1 MALASILKGVIGPIL
16 GPLVDKIPDPNL
28 RRELKAKAESE
39 LLSAMTG
46 VVMAQIEVNKT
57 EAQHKSVFVA
67 GWRPFVG
74 WTCGVA
80 LAYNFVLRPIGM
92 SVAFYAGVDL
102 SDAPELDISE
112 LLTVLGGMLGL
123 GTLRSFEKAKGVASS
138 TWNGGKQ
145 DERTPAT

>member
-1 MALASILKGVIGPIL
+1 MALGAILKGVIGPIL
-16 GPLVDKIPDPNL
+16 GPLVEKIPDPNL
-28 RRELKAKAESE
+28 RRKLQADAESQ
-39 LLSAMTG
+39 LLNAMTG

-80 LAYNFVLRPIGM
+80 LAYNFILRPIGM
-92 SVAFYAGVDL
+92 SAAFYLGVDL

-123 GTLRSFEKAKGVASS
+123 GALRTVEKAKGVASS
-138 TWNGGKQ
+138 SWNGGKKNGS
-145 DERTPAT
+145 ESE

>member
-16 GPLVDKIPDPNL
+16 GPLVEKIPDPNL
-28 RRELKAKAESE
+28 RRKLQAEAEQS
-39 LLSAMTG
+39 LLAAMTG

-80 LAYNFVLRPIGM
+80 LAYNFVIRPLGM
-92 SVAFYAGVDL
+92 SIAFYAGVDL
-102 SDAPELDISE
+102 SGAPELDITE
-112 LLTVLGGMLGL
+112 LMTVLGGMLGL

-138 TWNGGKQ
+138 TWNGKKK
-145 DERTPAT
+145 EPE

>member
-1 MALASILKGVIGPIL
+1 MALGSILKGIIGPIL
-16 GPLVDKIPDPNL
+16 GPLVEKIPDPNL
-28 RRELKAKAESE
+28 RRKLAAEAEQS
-39 LLSAMTG
+39 LMAAITG

-92 SVAFYAGVDL
+92 SIAFYAGVDL
-102 SDAPELDISE
+102 TDSPELDITE

-123 GTLRSFEKAKGVASS
+123 GALRTSEKMKGVASS
-138 TWNGGKQ
+138 SWNPKTGEKP
-145 DERTPAT
+145 DE

>member
-67 GWRPFVG
+67 GWRPFIG
-74 WTCGVA
+74 WTCGTA
-80 LAYNFVLRPIGM
+80 LAYNFILRPIAQ
-92 SVAFYAGVDL
+92 SIAFYAGVDL
-102 SDAPELDISE
+102 SNAPELDITE
-112 LLTVLGGMLGL
+112 LMTILGGMLGL
-123 GTLRSFEKAKGVASS
+123 STLRSFEKSKGVASS
-138 TWNGGKQ
+138 SWNPQKG
-145 DERTPAT
+145 DDNE